1 MLLFFPYEFTFD
13 KQHQYEEAVK
23 SISEALTQD
32 FRVAFEYRDIQMQN
46 KYDTLLTCFYKDS
59 FLIFSWNDQKV
70 RVMDNVGTEKMPTFL
85 KLYRYADMW
94 G

>member
-1 MLLFFPYEFTFD
+1 
-13 KQHQYEEAVK
+13 
-23 SISEALTQD
+23 
-32 FRVAFEYRDIQMQN
+32 MQN